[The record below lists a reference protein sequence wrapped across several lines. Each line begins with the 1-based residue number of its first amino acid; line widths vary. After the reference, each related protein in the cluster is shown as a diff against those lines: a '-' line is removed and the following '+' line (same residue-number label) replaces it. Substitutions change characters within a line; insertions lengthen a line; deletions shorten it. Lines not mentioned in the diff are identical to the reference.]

1 MVQEPAVKR
10 VVAFVDGQNL
20 YHAAQESFGRPS
32 PETDVDALARSIC
45 ARRGWQLAQVRYY
58 TGVPGPRENP
68 DGHRRSTERLTAL
81 ARRGVRV
88 FSRPLRYRPRVV
100 RRPDGTAAV
109 VRAGQEKGIDVRLA
123 LDVLDLAH
131 RRAYDVALLFSQ
143 DQDLSE
149 AAVEV
154 RRAAAE
160 QRRWMLAASAFPCGP
175 RTHNRRGIDGTE
187 WIPIDQSTF
196 SACRREDRSTPCANP
211 PSPERAPG
219 RRRRR
224 RPRNRRRRQG
234 RPALTPLSSAATV
247 ARL

>member
-20 YHAAQESFGRPS
+20 YHAAQESFGSPP
-32 PETDVDALARSIC
+32 PETDVGALARSVC
-45 ARRGWQLAQVRYY
+45 ARRGWRLAEVRYY

-68 DGHRRSTERLTAL
+68 DGHRRSIERLAAL

-100 RRPDGTAAV
+100 RRPDGSAGV
-109 VRAGQEKGIDVRLA
+109 VRAGQEKGIDVRIA

-149 AAVEV
+149 AAADV
-154 RRAAAE
+154 RRTAAE
-160 QRRWMLAASAFPCGP
+160 QRRWIRAASAFPCGP
-175 RTHNRRGIDGTE
+175 RTHNRRGIDGTD
-187 WIPIDQSTF
+187 WIPIDRPTF
-196 SACRREDRSTPCANP
+196 DACRLAGPARPGSGASPAI
-211 PSPERAPG
+211 PSRNRG
-219 RRRRR
+219 RRCGPR
-224 RPRNRRRRQG
+224 RNRRRS
-234 RPALTPLSSAATV
+234 RPRNDT
-247 ARL
+247 RLGPA